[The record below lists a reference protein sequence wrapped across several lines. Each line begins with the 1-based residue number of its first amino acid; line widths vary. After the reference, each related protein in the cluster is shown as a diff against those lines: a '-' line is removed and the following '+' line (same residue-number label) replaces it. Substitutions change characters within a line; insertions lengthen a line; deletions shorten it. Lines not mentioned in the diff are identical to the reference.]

1 MFPTKPRKIDIICI
15 DLNLE
20 ISCSEAAFCC
30 SWSVTSKMP
39 ARGAPCPVAEQS
51 SAIPQHL
58 ILCSKCRS
66 SLWNMAVGVNVFMLY
81 PNICLHKTAT
91 ASPSLYTPHL
101 DFWWDVA
108 LVGNKIVQNG
118 VQLLLGCS
126 REVATLSLISV
137 FFSRINVYQILN
149 PLDSEI
155 KVIFKAQGTIISRRS
170 RLLSHSIQ
178 MILLQ

>member
-1 MFPTKPRKIDIICI
+1 MFPTKPGKIDITCI

-30 SWSVTSKMP
+30 SWSVISKMP
-39 ARGAPCPVAEQS
+39 ARGAPRPVAEQS

-58 ILCSKCRS
+58 ILCSKCWS

-81 PNICLHKTAT
+81 TFCLHKTAT
-91 ASPSLYTPHL
+91 VSPSLYMPHL

-137 FFSRINVYQILN
+137 IFSLINVYQILN

-155 KVIFKAQGTIISRRS
+155 KVIFKAQGTITSRRS